1 MLIVRSLRPDRVSFC
16 ANKFIINNIGSKF
29 VEPPVLDMKAVYD
42 DSTCRTPLIFVL
54 SPGVVSYPIF
64 FFKKFQNLILF
75 FNRIRINI

>member
-54 SPGVVSYPIF
+54 SPGVVSYPII